1 MIERVNRI
9 EATAIMSPTEAALLN
24 LIKSLINEIQ
34 VIDAE
39 VSILSAGEGPT
50 GCADDSEYE
59 LSDALKRISPERLN
73 QLLNETLLE
82 KREVQP

>member
-39 VSILSAGEGPT
+39 VSILSAG
-50 GCADDSEYE
+50 D
-59 LSDALKRISPERLN
+59 
-73 QLLNETLLE
+73 
-82 KREVQP
+82 